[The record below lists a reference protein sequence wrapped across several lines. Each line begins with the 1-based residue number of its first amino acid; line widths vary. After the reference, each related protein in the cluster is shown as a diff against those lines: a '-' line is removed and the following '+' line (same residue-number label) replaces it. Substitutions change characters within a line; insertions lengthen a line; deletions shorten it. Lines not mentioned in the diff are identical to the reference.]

1 MLLSATC
8 DLITYVGLSILLIA
22 MLGRWVRS

>member
-8 DLITYVGLSILLIA
+8 DLITYVGFSILLIA
-22 MLGRWVRS
+22 SLGRWARS